1 MLQTSMNEDITSRR
15 IMVSHDNM
23 LNYVFRFWTYEMIN
37 INYILLLGN
46 KAAIWY
52 VGDENQPVR
61 YRNVTTF
68 IEKGSSDEFY
78 AHGWMD
84 LERDW
89 QVQSGDEVG
98 LYCNK

>member
-1 MLQTSMNEDITSRR
+1 MA
-15 IMVSHDNM
+15 VSHDNM
-23 LNYVFRFWTYEMIN
+23 FNYVFRFWTYEMIN

-52 VGDENQPVR
+52 VSDENQPVR

-78 AHGWMD
+78 VHGWMD

-89 QVQSGDEVG
+89 QVHSGDEVG